1 MRKLLIG
8 VHDKNCSLRAVSY
21 VMRHYAEVRDVEV
34 TLIHVIPDL
43 PAMYWD
49 DGHILS
55 PAEAAERGRVIDT
68 WTGKQRD
75 YIEPILQGAVRELV
89 GQGFPA
95 ARVRMKIVLAS
106 GGGDIAD
113 CLLEEAAAGGCK
125 TIVVGRCG
133 IADGKHFL
141 VGSVVSRL
149 IHKAANIAVCVV
161 Q

>member
-8 VHDKNCSLRAVSY
+8 IHDKNCSLRAVTY
-21 VMRHYAEVRDVEV
+21 VMRHYPDVRDLEV
-34 TLIHVIPDL
+34 TLVHVIPDL

-55 PAEAAERGRVIDT
+55 AVEEQERRRVIET
-68 WTGKQRD
+68 WAVRQRD
-75 YIEPILQGAVRELV
+75 YIEPILDGAARELV
-89 GQGFPA
+89 KHGFAPE
-95 ARVRMKIVLAS
+95 RVGTRIGVGTGDVADSLLDQAKE
-106 GGGDIAD
+106 GGFQ
-113 CLLEEAAAGGCK
+113 

-141 VGSVVSRL
+141 VGSIVSKL
-149 IHKAANIAVCVV
+149 IHKAVDLTICVV